1 VRNVT
6 VEIIIVVG
14 VLATSILSGVIGMA
28 GGMILMAILVSTVTV
43 ASAMMIHGAVQATSN
58 GSRAFF
64 LRQHIQW
71 QLLPAYLA
79 GASTALGIFAALALV
94 PDADLVLIAVGAFP
108 FLARL
113 TPHLRGLDV
122 TRPRTTFSCG
132 VVVTAA
138 QLFAGASGPLLDV
151 FYLNSKL
158 NRFQVIAS
166 KALTQTLGHLLKL
179 LYYGLII
186 GVTDDVAASF
196 YLLAMAVAVAGTRT
210 GTTLLKRLPEA
221 RFRRASG
228 YLILAIAAAC
238 VVKGVLGLLAP

>member
-1 VRNVT
+1 MA
-6 VEIIIVVG
+6 VEAIILLG

-28 GGMILMAILVSTVTV
+28 GGMILMAILVSTVSV

-64 LRQHIQW
+64 LRKHIQW

-79 GASTALGIFAALALV
+79 GAALALGGFTLLALV
-94 PDADLVLIAVGAFP
+94 PDANLVLIAVGIFP

-122 TRPRTTFSCG
+122 TQPATALSCG
-132 VVVTAA
+132 VVVTSA

-158 NRFQVIAS
+158 NRFEVIAS

-179 LYYGLII
+179 VYYGLII
-186 GVTDDVAASF
+186 GVTDNVAAGF
-196 YLLAMAVAVAGTRT
+196 YLLAMTIAVAGTRT
-210 GTTLLKRLPEA
+210 GTALLARLPEEG
-221 RFRRASG
+221 FRRVSG
-228 YLILAIAAAC
+228 YVILTIAAAC
-238 VVKGVLGLLAP
+238 VVKGVLGLTAA